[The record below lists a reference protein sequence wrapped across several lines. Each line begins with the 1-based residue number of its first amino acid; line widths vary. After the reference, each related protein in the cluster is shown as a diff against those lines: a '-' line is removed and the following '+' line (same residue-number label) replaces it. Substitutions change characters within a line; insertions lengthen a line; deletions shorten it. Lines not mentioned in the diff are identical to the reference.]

1 MPSVKY
7 LLIGG
12 GLASAEAAKQI
23 RRVDAEGSIA
33 LVSDEP
39 LLPYNRPPL
48 SKEYLRGEATEPL
61 EFASAAD
68 YEELRVTTVL
78 GSAVTSLDAASSTAT
93 LDNGE
98 VYAYE
103 QVLLATGGSPVRLPV
118 PGADLDGVYY
128 LRGASDADAIN
139 AAAQE
144 AKRAVVVGAG
154 FIGLET
160 AASLRQMGLD
170 VTVIEMA
177 DAIWPRFAD
186 RNLAAHVQKLSA
198 ARGVEFL
205 VNSPVAGFEG
215 GGGKVSAVLTG
226 GAGPVVACDFAVV
239 GVGIRPNTALAEGAG
254 LAVDN
259 GIVVDEYMRASA
271 PNVFAAGDVAN
282 YPDPIFEKRRRVEHW
297 GHAEYSGQVAG
308 ANMGGEEMRYD
319 LLTYVWSDIF
329 DLHLEAAGDEGES
342 DTSVVRGDM
351 DAGSFTVLYLKENRM
366 TAYFSVNTP
375 AREFP
380 VFQRLI
386 RRKKDLTGRLDDLRD
401 PGFNARELLK

>member
-1 MPSVKY
+1 MPTVKY

-12 GLASAEAAKQI
+12 GLASAEAAKQV

-33 LVSDEP
+33 LVSDEA

-78 GSAVTSLDAASSTAT
+78 GSAVTSLDAAASTAT

-98 VYAYE
+98 VYSYE
-103 QVLLATGGSPVRLPV
+103 QALLATGGAPVRLPV
-118 PGADLDGVYY
+118 PGADLAGVYY
-128 LRGASDADAIN
+128 LRDAGDAEAIG
-139 AAAQE
+139 AAAKE

-186 RNLAAHVQKLSA
+186 RNLAAHVQKLSE

-205 VNSPVAGFEG
+205 MSSPVEGFEG
-215 GGGKVSAVLTG
+215 DGDRVSAVLAG
-226 GAGPVVACDFAVV
+226 GTSVACDLAVV
-239 GVGIRPNTALAEGAG
+239 GVGIRPNTGLAEGAG
-254 LAVDN
+254 LEVDD
-259 GIVVDEYMRASA
+259 GIVVDEQMRSSV

-308 ANMGGEEMRYD
+308 ANMAGEEMRYD

-329 DLHLEAAGDEGES
+329 DLQPGGGGRRGRVGHVGRPRRPGGGVVHRALPEGGPDDGLLLGEHARAGVSG
-342 DTSVVRGDM
+342 VP
-351 DAGSFTVLYLKENRM
+351 
-366 TAYFSVNTP
+366 TA
-375 AREFP
+375 
-380 VFQRLI
+380 
-386 RRKKDLTGRLDDLRD
+386 
-401 PGFNARELLK
+401 

>member
-33 LVSDEP
+33 LVSEER

-48 SKEYLRGEATEPL
+48 SKEYLRGEATEAL

-78 GSAVTSLDAASSTAT
+78 GSAVTSLDAAASTAT

-98 VYAYE
+98 VYSYE
-103 QVLLATGGSPVRLPV
+103 QALLATGGSPVRLPV
-118 PGADLDGVYY
+118 PGADLAGVYY
-128 LRGASDADAIN
+128 LRDAGDADAIG
-139 AAAQE
+139 AAAKE

-170 VTVIEMA
+170 VTVVEMA

-186 RNLAAHVQKLSA
+186 RNLAAHVQKLSE

-205 VNSPVAGFEG
+205 MGSPVEGFEG
-215 GGGKVSAVLTG
+215 DGGSVSAVLAG
-226 GAGPVVACDFAVV
+226 GTSVACDLAVV
-239 GVGIRPNTALAEGAG
+239 GVGIRPNTGLAEGAG
-254 LAVDN
+254 LEVDN
-259 GIVVDEYMRASA
+259 GVVVDEQMRTSA

-308 ANMGGEEMRYD
+308 ANMAGEEMRYD

-342 DTSVVRGDM
+342 DTSVVRGDLE
-351 DAGSFTVLYLKENRM
+351 AGSFTVLYLKEDRM

-386 RRKKDLTGRLDDLRD
+386 RRKKDLGGRLDELRD
-401 PGFNARELLK
+401 PDFNVRELLK

>member
-1 MPSVKY
+1 MPTVKY

-33 LVSDEP
+33 LVSDEA

-78 GSAVTSLDAASSTAT
+78 GSAVTSLDASASTAT

-98 VYAYE
+98 VYSFE
-103 QVLLATGGSPVRLPV
+103 QALLATGGSPVRLPV
-118 PGADLDGVYY
+118 PGADLAGVYY
-128 LRGASDADAIN
+128 LRDAGDADAIG
-139 AAAQE
+139 AAAKE

-170 VTVIEMA
+170 VTVVEMA

-186 RNLAAHVQKLSA
+186 RNLAAHVQKLSE

-205 VNSPVAGFEG
+205 MGSPVEGFEG
-215 GGGKVSAVLTG
+215 DGGRVSAVLTG
-226 GAGPVVACDFAVV
+226 ERSVACDLAVV
-239 GVGIRPNTALAEGAG
+239 GVGIRPNTGLAEQRRPGGRQRHRGRRADAFVGRRTCSPPATWRTTPTPSLRSAGGWSTGATPSTRG
-254 LAVDN
+254 
-259 GIVVDEYMRASA
+259 RS
-271 PNVFAAGDVAN
+271 P
-282 YPDPIFEKRRRVEHW
+282 
-297 GHAEYSGQVAG
+297 
-308 ANMGGEEMRYD
+308 
-319 LLTYVWSDIF
+319 
-329 DLHLEAAGDEGES
+329 
-342 DTSVVRGDM
+342 VR
-351 DAGSFTVLYLKENRM
+351 TW
-366 TAYFSVNTP
+366 P
-375 AREFP
+375 AR
-380 VFQRLI
+380 RCA
-386 RRKKDLTGRLDDLRD
+386 TTS
-401 PGFNARELLK
+401 

>member
-1 MPSVKY
+1 MPSVNY

-48 SKEYLRGEATEPL
+48 SKEYLRGEAAESL
-61 EFASAAD
+61 EFASTAD

-78 GSAVTSLDAASSTAT
+78 GSAVTSLGAAASTAT

-98 VYAYE
+98 VYTYE

-118 PGADLDGVYY
+118 PGADLAGVYY
-128 LRGASDADAIN
+128 LRNASDADAIG
-139 AAAQE
+139 AAARE

-186 RNLAAHVQKLSA
+186 RDLAAHVQKLSQE
-198 ARGVEFL
+198 RGVEF
-205 VNSPVAGFEG
+205 VMNSPVAGFEG
-215 GGGKVSAVLTG
+215 NDGRVSAVLTE
-226 GAGPVVACDFAVV
+226 GAAVPCDLAVV
-239 GVGIRPNTALAEGAG
+239 GVGIRPNTALAEDAG
-254 LAVDN
+254 LAIDN
-259 GIVVDEYMRASA
+259 GIVVDEFMRTSS

-308 ANMGGEEMRYD
+308 ANMAGEEMRYD

-351 DAGSFTVLYLKENRM
+351 DAGSFTVLYLKEDRM

-386 RRKKDLTGRLDDLRD
+386 RRKKDLAGRLDDLRD
-401 PGFNARELLK
+401 PDFNVRQLLK

>member
-33 LVSDEP
+33 LVSEER

-48 SKEYLRGEATEPL
+48 SKEYLRGEATEAL
-61 EFASAAD
+61 EFASPAD
-68 YEELRVTTVL
+68 YEELRVTTML
-78 GSAVTSLDAASSTAT
+78 GSAVTSLDAAASTAT

-98 VYAYE
+98 VYSYE
-103 QVLLATGGSPVRLPV
+103 QALLATGGSPVRLPV
-118 PGADLDGVYY
+118 PGADLAGVYY
-128 LRGASDADAIN
+128 LRDAGDADAIG
-139 AAAQE
+139 AAAKE

-170 VTVIEMA
+170 VTVVEMA

-186 RNLAAHVQKLSA
+186 RNLAAHVQKLSEV
-198 ARGVEFL
+198 RGVEFL
-205 VNSPVAGFEG
+205 MGSPVEGFEG
-215 GGGKVSAVLTG
+215 DGGRVSAVVAG
-226 GAGPVVACDFAVV
+226 GTSVACDLAVV
-239 GVGIRPNTALAEGAG
+239 GVGIRPNTGLAESAG
-254 LAVDN
+254 LEVDN
-259 GIVVDEYMRASA
+259 GIVVDEQMRTSA

-308 ANMGGEEMRYD
+308 ANMAGEEMRYD

-342 DTSVVRGDM
+342 DTSVVRGDLG
-351 DAGSFTVLYLKENRM
+351 AGSFTVLYLKDDRM

-386 RRKKDLTGRLDDLRD
+386 RRKKDLGGRLDELRD
-401 PGFNARELLK
+401 PDFNVRELLK

>member
-12 GLASAEAAKQI
+12 GLASAEAARQI
-23 RRVDAEGSIA
+23 RRVDADGSIA
-33 LVSDEP
+33 LVSDER

-48 SKEYLRGEATEPL
+48 SKEYLRGEATESL

-78 GSAVTSLDAASSTAT
+78 GSAVTSLDAAASTAT
-93 LDNGE
+93 LENGE
-98 VYAYE
+98 VYSYE
-103 QVLLATGGSPVRLPV
+103 QALLATGGSPVRLPV
-118 PGADLDGVYY
+118 PGADLAGVYY
-128 LRGASDADAIN
+128 LRDASDAEAIG
-139 AAAQE
+139 AAAKE

-186 RNLAAHVQKLSA
+186 RNLAAHVQKLSE

-205 VNSPVAGFEG
+205 MGNPVEGFEG
-215 GGGKVSAVLTG
+215 DGGSVSAVLAG
-226 GAGPVVACDFAVV
+226 GTSVACDLAVV
-239 GVGIRPNTALAEGAG
+239 GVGIRPNTGLAESAG
-254 LAVDN
+254 LEVDN
-259 GIVVDEYMRASA
+259 GIVVDDQMRTSA

-308 ANMGGEEMRYD
+308 ANMAGEEMRYD

-351 DAGSFTVLYLKENRM
+351 EAGSFTVLYLKADRM

-386 RRKKDLTGRLDDLRD
+386 RRKKDLVGRLDDLRN
-401 PGFNARELLK
+401 PEFNVRELLK

>member
-1 MPSVKY
+1 MPTVKY

-33 LVSDEP
+33 LVSDEA

-48 SKEYLRGEATEPL
+48 SKEYLRGEATESL
-61 EFASAAD
+61 EFASEAD
-68 YEELRVTTVL
+68 YAELRVTTVL
-78 GSAVTSLDAASSTAT
+78 GSAVTSLDAAASTAT

-98 VYAYE
+98 VYSYE
-103 QVLLATGGSPVRLPV
+103 QALLATGGSPVRLPV
-118 PGADLDGVYY
+118 PGADLAGVYY
-128 LRGASDADAIN
+128 LRDAGDADAIG
-139 AAAQE
+139 AAAKE

-177 DAIWPRFAD
+177 EAIWPRFAD
-186 RNLAAHVQKLSA
+186 RNLAAHVQKLSE
-198 ARGVEFL
+198 ARGVAFL
-205 VNSPVAGFEG
+205 MGNPVEGFEG
-215 GGGKVSAVLTG
+215 DGGSVSAVLA
-226 GAGPVVACDFAVV
+226 AGTSVACDLAVV
-239 GVGIRPNTALAEGAG
+239 GVGIRPNTELAAGAG
-254 LAVDN
+254 LALDN
-259 GIVVDEYMRASA
+259 GIVVDEQMRTSA

-308 ANMGGEEMRYD
+308 ANMAGEEMRYD

-342 DTSVVRGDM
+342 DTSVVRGDLE
-351 DAGSFTVLYLKENRM
+351 AGSFTVLYLKEDRM

-386 RRKKDLTGRLDDLRD
+386 RRKKDLAGRHGDLRN
-401 PGFNARELLK
+401 PEFNVRELLK

>member
-12 GLASAEAAKQI
+12 GLASAEAAKQV

-33 LVSDEP
+33 LVSDEAQ
-39 LLPYNRPPL
+39 LPYNRPPL

-68 YEELRVTTVL
+68 YEELRMTTEL
-78 GSAVTSLDAASSTAT
+78 GSAVTALDAAASTAT

-98 VYAYE
+98 VYSYE
-103 QVLLATGGSPVRLPV
+103 QALLATGGSPVRLPV
-118 PGADLDGVYY
+118 PGADLAGVYY
-128 LRGASDADAIN
+128 LRDAGDADAIG
-139 AAAQE
+139 AAAKE

-170 VTVIEMA
+170 VTVIEIA

-186 RNLAAHVQKLSA
+186 RNLAAHVQALSE
-198 ARGVEFL
+198 ARGVKFL
-205 VNSPVAGFEG
+205 TGNPVEGFEG
-215 GGGKVSAVLTG
+215 DGGSVSAVLAG
-226 GAGPVVACDFAVV
+226 GTSVPCDLAVV
-239 GVGIRPNTALAEGAG
+239 GVGIRPNTGLAESAG
-254 LAVDN
+254 LEVDN
-259 GIVVDEYMRASA
+259 GIVVDEQMRTSA

-308 ANMGGEEMRYD
+308 ANMAGEEMRYD

-342 DTSVVRGDM
+342 DTSVVRGDVE
-351 DAGSFTVLYLKENRM
+351 AGSFTVLYLKEDRM

-386 RRKKDLTGRLDDLRD
+386 RRKKDLAGRLDDLRD
-401 PGFNARELLK
+401 TRSSTCGSC

>member
-61 EFASAAD
+61 EFASAAE
-68 YEELRVTTVL
+68 YEELRVTTAL
-78 GSAVTSLDAASSTAT
+78 GSAVTSLDAAASTAT

-98 VYAYE
+98 VYDYE

-128 LRGASDADAIN
+128 LRDAGDAAAIN
-139 AAAQE
+139 AAARE

-170 VTVIEMA
+170 VHG
-177 DAIWPRFAD
+177 D
-186 RNLAAHVQKLSA
+186 RDGGRDLAPL
-198 ARGVEFL
+198 
-205 VNSPVAGFEG
+205 
-215 GGGKVSAVLTG
+215 
-226 GAGPVVACDFAVV
+226 
-239 GVGIRPNTALAEGAG
+239 
-254 LAVDN
+254 
-259 GIVVDEYMRASA
+259 
-271 PNVFAAGDVAN
+271 
-282 YPDPIFEKRRRVEHW
+282 RR
-297 GHAEYSGQVAG
+297 
-308 ANMGGEEMRYD
+308 
-319 LLTYVWSDIF
+319 
-329 DLHLEAAGDEGES
+329 
-342 DTSVVRGDM
+342 
-351 DAGSFTVLYLKENRM
+351 
-366 TAYFSVNTP
+366 
-375 AREFP
+375 
-380 VFQRLI
+380 
-386 RRKKDLTGRLDDLRD
+386 
-401 PGFNARELLK
+401 

>member
-61 EFASAAD
+61 EFATAAE

-78 GSAVTSLDAASSTAT
+78 GSAVTSLDAAASTAT

-118 PGADLDGVYY
+118 PGADLDGIYY
-128 LRGASDADAIN
+128 LRGAGDADAIN
-139 AAAQE
+139 AAARE

-160 AASLRQMGLD
+160 AASLRQMG
-170 VTVIEMA
+170 
-177 DAIWPRFAD
+177 
-186 RNLAAHVQKLSA
+186 
-198 ARGVEFL
+198 
-205 VNSPVAGFEG
+205 AG
-215 GGGKVSAVLTG
+215 
-226 GAGPVVACDFAVV
+226 
-239 GVGIRPNTALAEGAG
+239 R
-254 LAVDN
+254 
-259 GIVVDEYMRASA
+259 
-271 PNVFAAGDVAN
+271 
-282 YPDPIFEKRRRVEHW
+282 H
-297 GHAEYSGQVAG
+297 
-308 ANMGGEEMRYD
+308 
-319 LLTYVWSDIF
+319 
-329 DLHLEAAGDEGES
+329 
-342 DTSVVRGDM
+342 
-351 DAGSFTVLYLKENRM
+351 
-366 TAYFSVNTP
+366 
-375 AREFP
+375 
-380 VFQRLI
+380 
-386 RRKKDLTGRLDDLRD
+386 RD
-401 PGFNARELLK
+401 

>member
-1 MPSVKY
+1 M
-7 LLIGG
+7 
-12 GLASAEAAKQI
+12 
-23 RRVDAEGSIA
+23 
-33 LVSDEP
+33 
-39 LLPYNRPPL
+39 
-48 SKEYLRGEATEPL
+48 
-61 EFASAAD
+61 
-68 YEELRVTTVL
+68 
-78 GSAVTSLDAASSTAT
+78 
-93 LDNGE
+93 
-98 VYAYE
+98 
-103 QVLLATGGSPVRLPV
+103 
-118 PGADLDGVYY
+118 
-128 LRGASDADAIN
+128 
-139 AAAQE
+139 
-144 AKRAVVVGAG
+144 
-154 FIGLET
+154 
-160 AASLRQMGLD
+160 
-170 VTVIEMA
+170 
-177 DAIWPRFAD
+177 
-186 RNLAAHVQKLSA
+186 
-198 ARGVEFL
+198 
-205 VNSPVAGFEG
+205 
-215 GGGKVSAVLTG
+215 
-226 GAGPVVACDFAVV
+226 ACDLAVV

-259 GIVVDEYMRASA
+259 GIVVDEHMRASA

-308 ANMGGEEMRYD
+308 ANMAGEEMRYD

>member
-1 MPSVKY
+1 MPSVKH

-78 GSAVTSLDAASSTAT
+78 GSAVTSLDAAASTAT

-98 VYAYE
+98 VYTYE
-103 QVLLATGGSPVRLPV
+103 RVLLATGGSPVRLPV
-118 PGADLDGVYY
+118 PGADLAGVYY
-128 LRGASDADAIN
+128 LRNASDADAIG
-139 AAAQE
+139 AAARE

-177 DAIWPRFAD
+177 DAVGSTSQIIKSAGELPQDMFIVATDRGLFHMLRKRYPGKRF
-186 RNLAAHVQKLSA
+186 
-198 ARGVEFL
+198 VE
-205 VNSPVAGFEG
+205 
-215 GGGKVSAVLTG
+215 
-226 GAGPVVACDFAVV
+226 
-239 GVGIRPNTALAEGAG
+239 
-254 LAVDN
+254 
-259 GIVVDEYMRASA
+259 A
-271 PNVFAAGDVAN
+271 PTAGD
-282 YPDPIFEKRRRVEHW
+282 
-297 GHAEYSGQVAG
+297 G
-308 ANMGGEEMRYD
+308 AMCKSCAHCPWMAMNELGALRD
-319 LLTYVWSDIF
+319 SLLTMGNEVFVDPEI
-329 DLHLEAAGDEGES
+329 GE
-342 DTSVVRGDM
+342 RAM
-351 DAGSFTVLYLKENRM
+351 APLQRM
-366 TAYFSVNTP
+366 LD
-375 AREFP
+375 FP
-380 VFQRLI
+380 V
-386 RRKKDLTGRLDDLRD
+386 
-401 PGFNARELLK
+401 N

>member
-48 SKEYLRGEATEPL
+48 SKEYLRGEAAESL

-78 GSAVTSLDAASSTAT
+78 GSAVTSLDAAASTAT

-98 VYAYE
+98 VYTYE
-103 QVLLATGGSPVRLPV
+103 RVLLATGGSPVRLPV
-118 PGADLDGVYY
+118 PGADLAGVYY
-128 LRGASDADAIN
+128 LRNASDADAIG
-139 AAAQE
+139 AAARE

-186 RNLAAHVQKLSA
+186 RDLAAHVQKLSQE
-198 ARGVEFL
+198 RGVEF
-205 VNSPVAGFEG
+205 VMNSPVAGFEG
-215 GGGKVSAVLTG
+215 NNGRVSAVLTE
-226 GAGPVVACDFAVV
+226 GAAVPCDLAVV
-239 GVGIRPNTALAEGAG
+239 GVGIRPNTGLAEDAG
-254 LAVDN
+254 LAIDN
-259 GIVVDEYMRASA
+259 GIVVDEYMRTSA

-308 ANMGGEEMRYD
+308 ANMAGEEMRYD

-351 DAGSFTVLYLKENRM
+351 DAGSFTVLYLKEDRM

-386 RRKKDLTGRLDDLRD
+386 RRKKDLADRLEDLRNTD
-401 PGFNARELLK
+401 FNVRQLLK

>member
-1 MPSVKY
+1 MPTVKY

-12 GLASAEAAKQI
+12 GLASAEAAKQV
-23 RRVDAEGSIA
+23 RRVDADGSIT
-33 LVSDEP
+33 LVSDEA

-48 SKEYLRGEATEPL
+48 SKEYLRGEAEEAL

-78 GSAVTSLDAASSTAT
+78 GSAVTSLDAAASTAT

-98 VYAYE
+98 VYSFE
-103 QVLLATGGSPVRLPV
+103 QALLATGGSPVRLPV
-118 PGADLDGVYY
+118 PGADLAGVYY
-128 LRGASDADAIN
+128 LRNAGDADAIG
-139 AAAQE
+139 AAARE

-186 RNLAAHVQKLSA
+186 RNLAAHVQKLSE

-205 VNSPVAGFEG
+205 MSSPVAGFEG
-215 GGGKVSAVLTG
+215 DGGNVSAVLAG
-226 GAGPVVACDFAVV
+226 GTSVACDLAVV
-239 GVGIRPNTALAEGAG
+239 GVGIRPNIALTEGTG
-254 LAVDN
+254 IAVDN
-259 GIVVDEYMRASA
+259 GIIVDEHMRTSA
-271 PNVFAAGDVAN
+271 TNVFAAGDVAN
-282 YPDPIFEKRRRVEHW
+282 YPDPIFEKRRRVEHS

-308 ANMGGEEMRYD
+308 ANMAGEEMRYD

-342 DTSVVRGDM
+342 DTSVVRGDI
-351 DAGSFTVLYLKENRM
+351 DSGSFTVLYLKDNLM

-386 RRKKDLTGRLDDLRD
+386 RRKKDLAGRRDDLRN
-401 PGFNARELLK
+401 PEFNVRELLK

>member
-1 MPSVKY
+1 M
-7 LLIGG
+7 
-12 GLASAEAAKQI
+12 
-23 RRVDAEGSIA
+23 
-33 LVSDEP
+33 
-39 LLPYNRPPL
+39 
-48 SKEYLRGEATEPL
+48 
-61 EFASAAD
+61 
-68 YEELRVTTVL
+68 L
-78 GSAVTSLDAASSTAT
+78 GSAVTSLDAAASTAT
-93 LDNGE
+93 LANGE

-118 PGADLDGVYY
+118 PGADLDGIYY
-128 LRGASDADAIN
+128 LRGAGDADAIN
-139 AAAQE
+139 AAARE

-215 GGGKVSAVLTG
+215 DGGKVSAVLTG
-226 GAGPVVACDFAVV
+226 GAGPVVACDLAVV

-259 GIVVDEYMRASA
+259 GIVVDEHMRASA

-308 ANMGGEEMRYD
+308 ANMAGEEMRYD

>member
-12 GLASAEAAKQI
+12 GLASAEAAKQV

-33 LVSDEP
+33 LVSDET

-78 GSAVTSLDAASSTAT
+78 GSAVTTLDAAASTAT

-98 VYAYE
+98 VYSYE
-103 QVLLATGGSPVRLPV
+103 QALLATGGSPVRLPV
-118 PGADLDGVYY
+118 PGADLAGVYY
-128 LRGASDADAIN
+128 LRDAGDADAIG
-139 AAAQE
+139 AAAKE

-186 RNLAAHVQKLSA
+186 RNLAAHVQALSE
-198 ARGVEFL
+198 ARGVKFL
-205 VNSPVAGFEG
+205 TGNPVEGFEG
-215 GGGKVSAVLTG
+215 DGGSVSAVLAG
-226 GAGPVVACDFAVV
+226 GTSVACDLAVV
-239 GVGIRPNTALAEGAG
+239 GVGIRPNTGLAESAG
-254 LAVDN
+254 LEVDN
-259 GIVVDEYMRASA
+259 GIVVDEQMRTSA

-308 ANMGGEEMRYD
+308 ANMAGEEMRYD

-342 DTSVVRGDM
+342 DTSVVRGDVE
-351 DAGSFTVLYLKENRM
+351 AGSFTVLYLKEDRM

-386 RRKKDLTGRLDDLRD
+386 RRKKDLAGRLDELRN
-401 PGFNARELLK
+401 PEFNVRELLK

>member
-12 GLASAEAAKQI
+12 GLASAEAAKQV

-33 LVSDEP
+33 LVSDET

-48 SKEYLRGEATEPL
+48 SKEYLRGEATKPL

-78 GSAVTSLDAASSTAT
+78 GSAVTTLDAAASTAT

-98 VYAYE
+98 VYSYE
-103 QVLLATGGSPVRLPV
+103 QALLATGGSPVRLPV
-118 PGADLDGVYY
+118 PGADLAGVYY
-128 LRGASDADAIN
+128 LRDAGDADAIG
-139 AAAQE
+139 AAAKE

-186 RNLAAHVQKLSA
+186 RNLAAHVQALSE
-198 ARGVEFL
+198 ARGVKFL
-205 VNSPVAGFEG
+205 TGNPVEGFEG
-215 GGGKVSAVLTG
+215 DGGSVSAVLAG
-226 GAGPVVACDFAVV
+226 GTSVACDLAVV
-239 GVGIRPNTALAEGAG
+239 GVGIRPNTGLAEGAG
-254 LAVDN
+254 LEIDN
-259 GIVVDEYMRASA
+259 GIVVDEQMRTSA

-308 ANMGGEEMRYD
+308 ANMAREEMRYD

-351 DAGSFTVLYLKENRM
+351 EAGSFTVLYLKEDRM

-386 RRKKDLTGRLDDLRD
+386 RRKKDLAGRLDELRN
-401 PGFNARELLK
+401 PEFNVRELLK

>member
-12 GLASAEAAKQI
+12 GLASAEAAKQV

-33 LVSDEP
+33 LVSEER

-48 SKEYLRGEATEPL
+48 SKEYLRGEATEAL

-78 GSAVTSLDAASSTAT
+78 GSAVTSLDAAASTAT

-98 VYAYE
+98 VYSYE
-103 QVLLATGGSPVRLPV
+103 QALLATGGSPVSLPV
-118 PGADLDGVYY
+118 PGADLAGVYY
-128 LRGASDADAIN
+128 LRDAGDADAIG
-139 AAAQE
+139 AAAKE

-170 VTVIEMA
+170 VTVVEMA

-186 RNLAAHVQKLSA
+186 RNLAAHVQKLSE

-205 VNSPVAGFEG
+205 MGSPVEGFAGDRG
-215 GGGKVSAVLTG
+215 RVSAVLAG
-226 GAGPVVACDFAVV
+226 GTSVACDLAVV
-239 GVGIRPNTALAEGAG
+239 GVGIRPNTGLAEGAG
-254 LAVDN
+254 LEVDS
-259 GIVVDEYMRASA
+259 GIVVDEQMRTSA

-282 YPDPIFEKRRRVEHW
+282 YHDPIFEKRRRVEHW

-308 ANMGGEEMRYD
+308 ANMAGEEMRYD

-351 DAGSFTVLYLKENRM
+351 EAGSFTVLYLKDDRM

-386 RRKKDLTGRLDDLRD
+386 RRKKDLGGRLGDLRN
-401 PGFNARELLK
+401 PEFNVRELLK

>member
-1 MPSVKY
+1 MPTVKY

-23 RRVDAEGSIA
+23 RRVDADGSIA
-33 LVSDEP
+33 LVSDEAV
-39 LLPYNRPPL
+39 LPYNRPPL
-48 SKEYLRGEATEPL
+48 SKEYLRGEAEEAL

-68 YEELRVTTVL
+68 YAELRVTTVL
-78 GSAVTSLDAASSTAT
+78 GSAVTSLDAAASTAS

-98 VYAYE
+98 VYSFE
-103 QVLLATGGSPVRLPV
+103 QALLATGGSPIRLPV
-118 PGADLDGVYY
+118 PGADLAGVYY
-128 LRGASDADAIN
+128 LRDAGDADAIG
-139 AAAQE
+139 AAAKE

-170 VTVIEMA
+170 VTVIEMT

-186 RNLAAHVQKLSA
+186 TNLAAHVQKLSE

-205 VNSPVAGFEG
+205 MSSPVEGFEG
-215 GGGKVSAVLTG
+215 SGGSVSAVLTG
-226 GAGPVVACDFAVV
+226 GTSVACDLAVV
-239 GVGIRPNTALAEGAG
+239 GVGIRPSTELAEGAG
-254 LAVDN
+254 IAVDN
-259 GIVVDEYMRASA
+259 GIVVDEQMRTSA

-308 ANMGGEEMRYD
+308 ANMAGEEMRYD

-342 DTSVVRGDM
+342 DTSVVRGDI
-351 DAGSFTVLYLKENRM
+351 DSGSFTVLYLKENLM
-366 TAYFSVNTP
+366 TAYFSANTP

-386 RRKKDLTGRLDDLRD
+386 RRKKDLTGRLDDLRN
-401 PGFNARELLK
+401 PEFNVRELLK